1 VSKGAQRFT
10 KRDLTDRQMKSL
22 LYMYRNQYGMQEI
35 QERFNLDITTII
47 KLLKEHD
54 VHIRKRVDKRK

>member
-1 VSKGAQRFT
+1 
-10 KRDLTDRQMKSL
+10 MKSL

>member
-1 VSKGAQRFT
+1 MSKGAQRFT